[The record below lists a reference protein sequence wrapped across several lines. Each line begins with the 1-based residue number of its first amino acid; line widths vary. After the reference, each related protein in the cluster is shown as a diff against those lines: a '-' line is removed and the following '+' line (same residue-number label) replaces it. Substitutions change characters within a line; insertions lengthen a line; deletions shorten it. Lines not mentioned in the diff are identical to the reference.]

1 MNKKEPLKI
10 VHLFTLMYIDD
21 MHTYKIWIYIFLY
34 MIYIYIYTAYA
45 YSDKKRNRIERAG
58 SCFSVKSV
66 GKLKFSLLSKL
77 ERTAAAATVAL
88 QLLRHR

>member
-34 MIYIYIYTAYA
+34 MIYIYTLHMHTLI
-45 YSDKKRNRIERAG
+45 KKGIE
-58 SCFSVKSV
+58 
-66 GKLKFSLLSKL
+66 LKELAAVSLLN
-77 ERTAAAATVAL
+77 
-88 QLLRHR
+88 LLGN